1 MNTFEKAEI
10 AAAYL
15 HTRTAI
21 EPKIG
26 IVLGSGLGSIV
37 ENLENKTSVPFTMI
51 PYFFDRKTPDDPG
64 FIHFGILSGIPVALI
79 TGRYHFYEGIPL
91 AEIGFPIR
99 VLKLLGIDSLL
110 ITNACGAI
118 NTKFAP
124 GDLMLITDHLNMVG
138 NNPLIGK
145 NEDSFGPRF
154 ADASEIYA
162 QELREIAHE
171 VATDQKLP
179 LREGVYAWWSGPS
192 YETPAEIRML
202 RSLGAD
208 AVGMSTV
215 PEALTASHM
224 AMKVLGI
231 SCLTNMA
238 TGIRFTRLSHEEV
251 LEVAAKTSEKF
262 MRFIREIVKRI

>member
-1 MNTFEKAEI
+1 MNAYEKAEV
-10 AAAYL
+10 AENYL
-15 HTRTAI
+15 QSKITIKPR
-21 EPKIG
+21 IG
-26 IVLGSGLGSIV
+26 IVLGSGLGSLV
-37 ENLENKTSVPFTMI
+37 ENLEGKVSVPFVQI

-64 FIHFGILSGIPVALI
+64 FIHFGIISGVPVALI
-79 TGRYHFYEGIPL
+79 TGRYHYYEGIPL
-91 AEIGFPIR
+91 VDVGFPIR
-99 VLKLLGIDSLL
+99 VLKLLGINSLL
-110 ITNACGAI
+110 ITNACGAV
-118 NTKFAP
+118 NKEFAP

-154 ADASEIYA
+154 ADASEIYTR
-162 QELREIAHE
+162 ELRETAHT
-171 VATDQKLP
+171 VALNQHLT

-202 RSLGAD
+202 RILGAD

-215 PEALTASHM
+215 PEALTASQM

-238 TGIRFTRLSHEEV
+238 TGIRSTRLSHEEV
-251 LEVAAKTSEKF
+251 LEVAAKTSENF
-262 MRFIREIVKRI
+262 TSFIREIVKRI